1 MVPAPGR
8 DRVGS
13 SRVYLT
19 NTTRGWM
26 ITPCYDKDQQLTT
39 TCTDYPGIF
48 DCDYLMCA

>member
-13 SRVYLT
+13 SRVYLLT

-26 ITPCYDKDQQLTT
+26 ITPCYDKDQTT
-39 TCTDYPGIF
+39 NDDLYRLPRDI
-48 DCDYLMCA
+48 